1 MADPNAASKDPEQL
15 MKLLVVREHARADAW
30 LRKDRRALEA
40 LLAPDFLEINSLGR
54 FSKAELLDWLF
65 PNLTLHEFTMENP
78 GIRIPGEKSAV
89 LTYRCHQRYTVNGKR
104 VEGTFRIFATYTRDG
119 DQYRLSVW
127 EIRPM
132 G

>member
-1 MADPNAASKDPEQL
+1 MADRNTSTQDPEQL
-15 MKLLVVREHARADAW
+15 KKILVVREHARADAW

-40 LLAPDFLEINSLGR
+40 LLDTDFVETSSLGR
-54 FSKAELLDWLF
+54 FTKAELLDRLF

-78 GIRIPGEKSAV
+78 GIRITGEKSAV
-89 LTYRCHQRYTVNGKR
+89 LSYRCHERYTVNGKR
-104 VEGTFRIFATYTRDG
+104 VEGSFRVFATYTRDG